1 MDALISVIIP
11 VYRVEAYLHWC
22 MDSVLAQTYENME
35 IILVDDGSDDGWA
48 CESDSSEKCGLV
60 RGQEYGD

>member
-11 VYRVEAYLHWC
+11 VYRVEAYLGRC

-35 IILVDDGSDDGWA
+35 IILVDDGRMTA
-48 CESDSSEKCGLV
+48 V
-60 RGQEYGD
+60 RLSVMHMPSRMGV